1 MGGEESLNPAKNL
14 RVAQLE
20 GGGPVGVAA
29 ETHVAQLV
37 GALLEGRDSVAHER
51 DHSILVAQSEFLQL
65 REPLVNLVGQS
76 CRLLGDLL

>member
-14 RVAQLE
+14 RVAQLK

-29 ETHVAQLV
+29 ETHVAHLV

-51 DHSILVAQSEFLQL
+51 DHSILVA
-65 REPLVNLVGQS
+65 
-76 CRLLGDLL
+76 